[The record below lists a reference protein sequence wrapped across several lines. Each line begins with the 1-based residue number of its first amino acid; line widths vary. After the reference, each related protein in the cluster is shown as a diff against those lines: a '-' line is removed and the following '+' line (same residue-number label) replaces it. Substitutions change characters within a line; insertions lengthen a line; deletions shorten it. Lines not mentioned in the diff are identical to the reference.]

1 MKLHRLFIFSIL
13 TVFLIAN
20 PADSFA
26 RKKDKQRKV
35 NRANYVVEPDRLVA
49 KASQET
55 KAIIPEA
62 MPFRNRR
69 VRMNLSYSEGIDVSH
84 YQGTIDWDDVV
95 SGTKISYVYL
105 KATEGA
111 TFIDDTY
118 RRNLEEA
125 RRVGLSVGSYH
136 FYRPNV
142 TPEEQFRNLTSNVL
156 PDEQDLVPII
166 DIEHRGKVS
175 EEQFISDLTKFIKM
189 VEQYY
194 GRKPM
199 LYSYQNF
206 YNRHFSGLFQNY
218 PWMIAKYKSEIPTL
232 DDGQRYVMWQYTSK
246 GSIPG
251 IKGHVDRSRLMH
263 NHSLNHLS
271 LQ

>member
-1 MKLHRLFIFSIL
+1 MKLHRLILFS
-13 TVFLIAN
+13 VIAGLLVVN
-20 PADSFA
+20 PIEGFA
-26 RKKDKQRKV
+26 RKRDKQRKTSRV
-35 NRANYVVEPDRLVA
+35 DYTIQPDKLVA
-49 KASQET
+49 KASAEVR
-55 KAIIPEA
+55 AVAPDA
-62 MPFRNRR
+62 MPYRYRR
-69 VRMNLSYSEGIDVSH
+69 VNMNLAYSEGIDVSH

-95 SGTKISYVYL
+95 NGTKISYVYL

-142 TPEEQFRNLTSNVL
+142 SPEEQFRNLTSNVL

-175 EEQFISDLTKFIKM
+175 EDQFIGDLTKFIKM

-206 YNRHFSGLFQNY
+206 YNRHFTGLFQNY
-218 PWMIAKYKSEIPTL
+218 PWMIAKYKTERPQLT
-232 DDGQRYVMWQYTSK
+232 DGQRYVMWQYTSK

-263 NHSLNHLS
+263 NHSLQHVS

>member
-1 MKLHRLFIFSIL
+1 MKLQKILLYSIAL
-13 TVFLIAN
+13 SFFVAN
-20 PADSFA
+20 PIESFS
-26 RKKDKQRKV
+26 RKKDKQRKI
-35 NRANYVVEPDRLVA
+35 NRVDNTIEPDKLVA
-49 KASQET
+49 KASQELR
-55 KAIIPEA
+55 AVLPDA
-62 MPFRNRR
+62 MPFSNRK

-84 YQGTIDWDDVV
+84 YQGVINWDDVV

-142 TPEEQFRNLTSNVL
+142 TPEEQFRNLTTNVL

-175 EEQFISDLTKFIKM
+175 EEQFIGDLTKFIKM

-206 YNRHFSGLFQNY
+206 YNRHFAGLFQNY
-218 PWMIAKYKSEIPTL
+218 PWMIAKYKSESPAL

-251 IKGHVDRSRLMH
+251 IRGHVDRSRLMH
-263 NHSLNHLS
+263 NHSLQHLS